1 MKHLTEDLFFSSSL
15 LFFCHQVVEN
25 SSPVSHLNIPQL
37 VGMAEGKVLVQTFD
51 WQQHLT
57 HHFRR
62 LPQIKSYQHFRYLY

>member
-1 MKHLTEDLFFSSSL
+1 MKHLTEYLFFSSSL
-15 LFFCHQVVEN
+15 LFFVIRLWKTAL
-25 SSPVSHLNIPQL
+25 LNIPQL